1 MSRPRSRTARLFA
14 VLLALAALAACG
26 GGPPP
31 EGGPADLVLLGG
43 RVVTVD
49 DAVPEGEA
57 LAVRGDR
64 IAAVGANGD
73 IERYVGPDTEV
84 VELDG
89 RLAIPGFIEGHGHFM
104 GVGDAQMILKL
115 GEAENWN
122 RIVDLVAE
130 AVAETP
136 AGAWIEG
143 RGWHQEKWDEIPP
156 GAVEGL
162 PHHLGLSEISP
173 EHPVLLRHA
182 SGHAAF
188 ANALAM
194 ELAGITDETPDP
206 PGGTIVRGADGRATG
221 ALRETAQ
228 RLVARARDRALA
240 ERSDAEVRAEREL
253 QLELAAEES
262 LRKGVT
268 SFQDAGSSFE
278 TIAFFREMAEAGR
291 LPIRLY
297 VMVRGESN
305 EEMDARLPDTFL
317 ENHANGF
324 LTVRSIKR
332 QVDGA
337 LGAHGA
343 WLLAPYDDMPSSEG
357 LVLEEL
363 ADIEET
369 VRLAIRHGFQVNTHA
384 IGDRGNRE
392 ILDLYER
399 GFAEAGVD
407 GRDLRFRIE
416 HAQHLHP
423 DDIPR
428 FGELGVIAAMQAV
441 HATSDGP
448 WVPEKLGEE
457 RSREGA
463 YPWRALL
470 DSGAVVTNGTDAPV
484 EDVDPIASY
493 HASITRELA
502 DGSRFH
508 PEQAMTREEALHSY
522 TLANAWAAFEEEVK
536 GSLTPGKYA
545 DIVVLDRDILTV
557 SEHEVRDARVVL
569 TIVGGEV
576 RYRAADS
583 AAADSAAAGTP

>member
-1 MSRPRSRTARLFA
+1 MLLLSRLAFLVA
-14 VLLALAALAACG
+14 VPLAFGCG
-26 GGPPP
+26 PQAPDI
-31 EGGPADLVLLGG
+31 GGPADLVLLGG

-49 DAVPEGEA
+49 PDHPEAEAV
-57 LAVRGDR
+57 AVRNGR
-64 IAAVGANGD
+64 IAAVGTTAE
-73 IERYVGPDTEV
+73 IEATAGPDTEV
-84 VELDG
+84 IQLEG

-104 GVGDAQMILKL
+104 GIGNAQMILKL
-115 GEAENWN
+115 GEADNWN
-122 RIVDLVAE
+122 RIVDMVAE
-130 AVAETP
+130 AVAEAP
-136 AGAWIEG
+136 EGGWIDG
-143 RGWHQEKWDEIPP
+143 RGWHQEKWDQIPG

-173 EHPVLLRHA
+173 QNPVLLRHA

-194 ELAGITDETPDP
+194 ELAGIDRSTPDP
-206 PGGTIVRGADGRATG
+206 PGGTIVRDAEGKATG

-240 ERSDAEVRAEREL
+240 ERSDEERRAELEL

-278 TIAFFREMAEAGR
+278 MISFFKEMAEAGR

-297 VMVRGESN
+297 VMVRGQSN
-305 EEMDARLPDTFL
+305 EEMDARLPDFL
-317 ENHANGF
+317 MTNHADGF

-343 WLLAPYDDMPSSEG
+343 WLLEPYDDMPSSAG
-357 LVLEEL
+357 LVIEEVE
-363 ADIEET
+363 DIEET
-369 VRLAIRHGFQVNTHA
+369 ARIAIRHGFQVNTHA

-392 ILDLYER
+392 ILDAYER
-399 GFAEAGVD
+399 AFGEAGVN
-407 GRDLRFRIE
+407 GPDLRFRIE
-416 HAQHLHP
+416 HAQHIHP

-448 WVPEKLGEE
+448 WVPEKLGDE
-457 RSREGA
+457 RARTGA
-463 YPWRALL
+463 YVWRSLL

-484 EDVDPIASY
+484 EDVNPIPSY
-493 HASITRELA
+493 FATVTRELP
-502 DGSRFH
+502 DGTRFY
-508 PEQAMTREEALHSY
+508 PEEALTREEALYSY
-522 TLANAWAAFEEEVK
+522 TMAAAWSAFEEDVK

-545 DIVVLDRDILTV
+545 DIVVLTKNILTV
-557 SEHEVRDARVVL
+557 PDEEIPEAEVAM
-569 TIVGGEV
+569 TIVGGKV
-576 RYRAADS
+576 VWN
-583 AAADSAAAGTP
+583 AGE

>member
-1 MSRPRSRTARLFA
+1 MLLLSRLAFLVA
-14 VLLALAALAACG
+14 VPLAFGCG
-26 GGPPP
+26 PQAPDI
-31 EGGPADLVLLGG
+31 GGPADLVLLGG

-49 DAVPEGEA
+49 PDHPEAEAV
-57 LAVRGDR
+57 AVRNGR
-64 IAAVGANGD
+64 IAAVGTTAE
-73 IERYVGPDTEV
+73 IEATAGPDTEV
-84 VELDG
+84 IQLEG

-104 GVGDAQMILKL
+104 GIGNAQMILKL
-115 GEAENWN
+115 GEADNWN
-122 RIVDLVAE
+122 RIVDMVAE
-130 AVAETP
+130 AVAEAP
-136 AGAWIEG
+136 EGGWIDG
-143 RGWHQEKWDEIPP
+143 RGWHQEKWDQIPG

-173 EHPVLLRHA
+173 QNPVLLRHA

-194 ELAGITDETPDP
+194 ELAGIDRSTPDP
-206 PGGTIVRGADGRATG
+206 PGGTIVRDAEGKATG

-240 ERSDAEVRAEREL
+240 ERSDEERRAELEL

-278 TIAFFREMAEAGR
+278 MISFFKEMAEAGR

-297 VMVRGESN
+297 VMVRGQSN
-305 EEMDARLPDTFL
+305 EEMDARLPDFL
-317 ENHANGF
+317 MTNHADGF

-343 WLLAPYDDMPSSEG
+343 WLLEPYDDMPSSAG
-357 LVLEEL
+357 LVIEEV

-369 VRLAIRHGFQVNTHA
+369 ARIAIRHGFQVNTHA

-392 ILDLYER
+392 ILDAYER
-399 GFAEAGVD
+399 AFGEAGVN
-407 GRDLRFRIE
+407 GADLRFRIE
-416 HAQHLHP
+416 HAQHIHP

-448 WVPEKLGEE
+448 WVPEKLGDE
-457 RSREGA
+457 RARTGA
-463 YPWRALL
+463 YVWRSLL

-484 EDVDPIASY
+484 EDVNPIPSY
-493 HASITRELA
+493 FATVTRELP
-502 DGSRFH
+502 DGTRFY
-508 PEQAMTREEALHSY
+508 PEEALTREEALYSY
-522 TLANAWAAFEEEVK
+522 TMAAAWSAFEEDVK

-545 DIVVLDRDILTV
+545 DIVVLTKDILTV
-557 SEHEVRDARVVL
+557 PDEEIPEAEVAM
-569 TIVGGEV
+569 TIVGGKV
-576 RYRAADS
+576 VWN
-583 AAADSAAAGTP
+583 AGE